1 MELKFLIEQVLL
13 EQELCYIAEQAE
25 LIAEDLNNLKDFANE
40 ADSEA
45 VEAKNIQRQTREV
58 IDVSQLQA
66 LRLQLMEFLQNT
78 LRQRFDDKSLDQ
90 YIDLI
95 LFNPN
100 KVVGPRGERLFD
112 PNENM
117 RGLRYLKTDFIG
129 GL

>member
-1 MELKFLIEQVLL
+1 MDLKFLIEQVLL
-13 EQELCYIAEQAE
+13 EQELRYIAEQAE
-25 LIAEDLNNLKDFANE
+25 LVAEDLDNLKDFANE
-40 ADSEA
+40 ADKEA
-45 VEAKNIQRQTREV
+45 TEAKNIQKQTREV

-66 LRLQLMEFLQNT
+66 LRLQLMEFLQNA

>member
-1 MELKFLIEQVLL
+1 MDLKFLIEQVLL
-13 EQELCYIAEQAE
+13 EQELHYIAEQAE

-45 VEAKNIQRQTREV
+45 AEAKNIQRQTREV

-66 LRLQLMEFLQNT
+66 LRLQLMEFLQNA

>member
-1 MELKFLIEQVLL
+1 MNLKFLIEQVLL
-13 EQELCYIAEQAE
+13 EQELHYIAEQAE

-45 VEAKNIQRQTREV
+45 AEAKNIQRQTREV

-66 LRLQLMEFLQNT
+66 LRLQLMEFLQNA

>member
-1 MELKFLIEQVLL
+1 MDLKFLIEQVLL
-13 EQELCYIAEQAE
+13 EQELRYIAEQAE
-25 LIAEDLNNLKDFANE
+25 LVAEDLDNLKDFANE

-45 VEAKNIQRQTREV
+45 AEAKNLQRQTREV

-100 KVVGPRGERLFD
+100 KVIGPRGERLFD

>member
-1 MELKFLIEQVLL
+1 MDLKFLIEQALL
-13 EQELCYIAEQAE
+13 EQELHYIAEQAK

-45 VEAKNIQRQTREV
+45 MEAKNIQRQTREV

-66 LRLQLMEFLQNT
+66 LRLQLMEFLQNA